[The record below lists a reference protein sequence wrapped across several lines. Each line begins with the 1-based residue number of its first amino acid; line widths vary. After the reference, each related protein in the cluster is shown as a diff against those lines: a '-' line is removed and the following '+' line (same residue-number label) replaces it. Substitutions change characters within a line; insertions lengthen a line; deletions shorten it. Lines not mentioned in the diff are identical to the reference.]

1 MEIALRRLDGVDKI
15 SISISEQRFQVT
27 YKSGASFQPWDIRE
41 AVVKAEVA
49 VVRFLIVARG
59 HVHEEGG
66 KRFFVAGK
74 DKFLLAASPK
84 IPSEGTISIEGTV
97 DDSAEP
103 LQLQISQFKP
113 LK

>member
-1 MEIALRRLDGVDKI
+1 MEIALRRLEGVDKI

-27 YKSGASFQPWDIRE
+27 YKSGARFQPWDIRD
-41 AVVKAEVA
+41 AVARAEVE
-49 VVRFLIVARG
+49 VVRFRITARG
-59 HVHEEGG
+59 RVHEEGG

-74 DKFLLAASPK
+74 DKFLLVASPK
-84 IPSEGTISIEGTV
+84 ISTEGLISLEGTV

-103 LQLQISQFKP
+103 LQLKILQFKS